1 MEVDATTREQRLS
14 GTFRTAP
21 PPRRK
26 NIATAINDGAQKTT
40 TTTTRDKR
48 SKVVVRNLPS
58 TMSKEQ
64 FLDCM
69 EKELEC
75 LFGRDF
81 SYFDFIHGKTKE
93 KEHVEALSEK
103 ENGEGKRTSDEKKET
118 SKTNETSKKKKPK
131 KVNTNATAFIDLCV
145 STKETERNALI
156 AKFVKA
162 FDGAMFQVK
171 GEMSRAKL
179 EFALNQRV
187 PFGAQQKKREDGV
200 GESAGV
206 PMQTMKSNAASSP
219 IFNDADFL
227 SFKKTFD
234 ENGGRHV
241 AGRSSLRTDPVQP
254 RDEVGKDNVKI
265 PALVDFVVKKRH
277 SEQAILEKERKEEE
291 RKRLA
296 KVAKKKKKKNNAAA
310 AAAGGGGGGGG
321 GGNVSTA
328 TSNKTSSILKRS
340 GTVRG
345 GPSGNAQPHDEKKRT
360 KKKKKSSTTSPTPIA
375 TTIPAPKPKSGGRK
389 DKKPGTTTKDASA
402 ATSAKKSSKFPLPKP
417 KPK

>member
-1 MEVDATTREQRLS
+1 MMEVDATTREQRLS
-14 GTFRTAP
+14 GTFRTVP

-26 NIATAINDGAQKTT
+26 NVATAVNDGAQKTT
-40 TTTTRDKR
+40 TMTTRDKR

-171 GEMSRAKL
+171 GEMSRAKV

-187 PFGAQQKKREDGV
+187 PFAAQQKKKEDGGGQGTASV
-200 GESAGV
+200 S
-206 PMQTMKSNAASSP
+206 MQTNAPSSSSA
-219 IFNDADFL
+219 IFKDADFL

-234 ENGGRHV
+234 ANGGRRV
-241 AGRSSLRTDPVQP
+241 ASRSALRTGPAQP
-254 RDEVGKDNVKI
+254 RDEHGKDNVKI
-265 PALVDFVVKKRH
+265 SALVNFVAKKRH
-277 SEQAILEKERKEEE
+277 SEQAILDKERKEEE

-296 KVAKKKKKKNNAAA
+296 NIAKKKKKKN
-310 AAAGGGGGGGG
+310 AAGGGGGGGG
-321 GGNVSTA
+321 NGPGPAS
-328 TSNKTSSILKRS
+328 KGKKS

-345 GPSGNAQPHDEKKRT
+345 GHANPPPEEKK
-360 KKKKKSSTTSPTPIA
+360 KAKKKKSSASTVAAAAATKTTTP
-375 TTIPAPKPKSGGRK
+375 PAPKPPGNVLQKNKNGK
-389 DKKPGTTTKDASA
+389 KEKKPTAASA
-402 ATSAKKSSKFPLPKP
+402 GAASDNNTSSKKKSIPIPKP
-417 KPK
+417 KGGL

>member
-1 MEVDATTREQRLS
+1 MMEVDATTREQRLS
-14 GTFRTAP
+14 GTFRTVP

-26 NIATAINDGAQKTT
+26 NVATAVNDGAQKTT

-171 GEMSRAKL
+171 GEMSRAKV

-206 PMQTMKSNAASSP
+206 LMQTMKSNAASSAT
-219 IFNDADFL
+219 FNDADFL

-265 PALVDFVVKKRH
+265 PALVDFVMKKRH

-310 AAAGGGGGGGG
+310 AAGG

-328 TSNKTSSILKRS
+328 ISNKTSSILKRS

-360 KKKKKSSTTSPTPIA
+360 KKKKKSSTTTPTAIA

-389 DKKPGTTTKDASA
+389 DKKPVTTTKDASA
-402 ATSAKKSSKFPLPKP
+402 ATSAKKLSKFPVPKP
-417 KPK
+417 LKPK

>member
-1 MEVDATTREQRLS
+1 MMEVDATTREQRLS
-14 GTFRTAP
+14 GTFRTVP

-26 NIATAINDGAQKTT
+26 NVATAVNDGAQKTT

-103 ENGEGKRTSDEKKET
+103 ENGEGKKTSDEKKET

-171 GEMSRAKL
+171 GEMSRAKV

-206 PMQTMKSNAASSP
+206 LMQTMKSNAASSA

-265 PALVDFVVKKRH
+265 PALVDFVMKKRH

-296 KVAKKKKKKNNAAA
+296 KVAKKKKKKKNAAA
-310 AAAGGGGGGGG
+310 PAGG

-328 TSNKTSSILKRS
+328 ISNKTSSILKRS

-360 KKKKKSSTTSPTPIA
+360 KTKKKSSTTTPTAIA

-402 ATSAKKSSKFPLPKP
+402 ATSAKKLSKFPVPKP

>member
-14 GTFRTAP
+14 GTFRTVP

-26 NIATAINDGAQKTT
+26 NVAIAVNDGAQKTT

-103 ENGEGKRTSDEKKET
+103 ENGEGKKTSDEKKET

-171 GEMSRAKL
+171 GEMSRAKV

-206 PMQTMKSNAASSP
+206 LMQTMKSNAASSA

-265 PALVDFVVKKRH
+265 PALVDFVMKKRH

-310 AAAGGGGGGGG
+310 AGGG

-328 TSNKTSSILKRS
+328 ISNKTSSILKRS

-360 KKKKKSSTTSPTPIA
+360 KTKKKSSTTTPTAIA

-402 ATSAKKSSKFPLPKP
+402 ATSAKKLSKFPVPKP

>member
-1 MEVDATTREQRLS
+1 MMEVDATTREQRLS
-14 GTFRTAP
+14 GTFRTVP

-26 NIATAINDGAQKTT
+26 NVATDVNDGAQKTT

-103 ENGEGKRTSDEKKET
+103 ENGEGKKTSDEKKET

-171 GEMSRAKL
+171 GEMSRAKV

-206 PMQTMKSNAASSP
+206 LMQTMKSNAASSA

-265 PALVDFVVKKRH
+265 PALVDFVMKKRH

-310 AAAGGGGGGGG
+310 AGGG

-328 TSNKTSSILKRS
+328 ISNKTSSILKRS

-360 KKKKKSSTTSPTPIA
+360 KTKKKSSTTTPTAIA

-402 ATSAKKSSKFPLPKP
+402 ATSAKKLSKFPVPKP

>member
-1 MEVDATTREQRLS
+1 MMEVDATTREQRLS
-14 GTFRTAP
+14 GTFRTVP

-26 NIATAINDGAQKTT
+26 NVATAVNDGAQKTT

-81 SYFDFIHGKTKE
+81 LYFDFIHGKTKE
-93 KEHVEALSEK
+93 KEHVEALNEK
-103 ENGEGKRTSDEKKET
+103 ENGEGKKTSDEKKET

-171 GEMSRAKL
+171 GEMSRAKV

-206 PMQTMKSNAASSP
+206 LMQTMKSNAASSA

-265 PALVDFVVKKRH
+265 PALVDFVMKKRH

-310 AAAGGGGGGGG
+310 AAGG

-328 TSNKTSSILKRS
+328 ISNKTSSILKRS

-360 KKKKKSSTTSPTPIA
+360 KTKKKSSTTTPTAIA

-402 ATSAKKSSKFPLPKP
+402 ATSPKKLSKFPVPKP

>member
-1 MEVDATTREQRLS
+1 MMEVDATTREQRLS
-14 GTFRTAP
+14 GTFRTVP

-26 NIATAINDGAQKTT
+26 NVATVVNDGAQKTT

-103 ENGEGKRTSDEKKET
+103 ENGEGKKTSDEKKET

-171 GEMSRAKL
+171 GEMSRAKV

-206 PMQTMKSNAASSP
+206 LMQTMKSNAASSA

-265 PALVDFVVKKRH
+265 PALVDFVMKKRH

-310 AAAGGGGGGGG
+310 AGGG

-328 TSNKTSSILKRS
+328 ISNKTSSILKRS

-360 KKKKKSSTTSPTPIA
+360 KTKKKSSTTTPTAIA

-402 ATSAKKSSKFPLPKP
+402 ATSAKKLSKFPVPKP

>member
-14 GTFRTAP
+14 GTFRTVP

-26 NIATAINDGAQKTT
+26 NVATAVNDGAQKTT

-103 ENGEGKRTSDEKKET
+103 ENGEGKKTSDEKKET

-171 GEMSRAKL
+171 GEMSRAKV

-206 PMQTMKSNAASSP
+206 LMQTMKSNAASSA

-265 PALVDFVVKKRH
+265 PALVDFVMKKRH

-310 AAAGGGGGGGG
+310 AGGG

-328 TSNKTSSILKRS
+328 ISNKTSSILKRS

-360 KKKKKSSTTSPTPIA
+360 KTKKKSSTTTPTAIA

-402 ATSAKKSSKFPLPKP
+402 ATSAKKLSKFPVPKP

>member
-1 MEVDATTREQRLS
+1 MKEVDATTREQRLS
-14 GTFRTAP
+14 GTFRTVP

-26 NIATAINDGAQKTT
+26 NVATAVNDGAQKTT

-103 ENGEGKRTSDEKKET
+103 ENGEGKKTSDEKKET

-171 GEMSRAKL
+171 CEMSRAKV

-206 PMQTMKSNAASSP
+206 LMQTMKSNAASSA

-234 ENGGRHV
+234 ENGCRHV

-265 PALVDFVVKKRH
+265 PALVDFVMKKRH

-310 AAAGGGGGGGG
+310 AGGG

-328 TSNKTSSILKRS
+328 ISNKTSSILKRS

-360 KKKKKSSTTSPTPIA
+360 KTKKKSNTTTPTAIA

-402 ATSAKKSSKFPLPKP
+402 ATSAKKLSKFPVPKP

>member
-26 NIATAINDGAQKTT
+26 NIATAINDGTQKTTT

-265 PALVDFVVKKRH
+265 PALVDFVMKKRH

-310 AAAGGGGGGGG
+310 AAGGRGGGG

-345 GPSGNAQPHDEKKRT
+345 GPSGNAQPCLLY
-360 KKKKKSSTTSPTPIA
+360 TS
-375 TTIPAPKPKSGGRK
+375 
-389 DKKPGTTTKDASA
+389 DAA
-402 ATSAKKSSKFPLPKP
+402 DD
-417 KPK
+417 

>member
-26 NIATAINDGAQKTT
+26 NVAIAVNDGAQKTT

-103 ENGEGKRTSDEKKET
+103 ENGEGKKTSDEKKET

-171 GEMSRAKL
+171 GEMSRAKV

-206 PMQTMKSNAASSP
+206 LMQTMKSNAASSA

-265 PALVDFVVKKRH
+265 PALVDFVMKKRH

-310 AAAGGGGGGGG
+310 AGGG

-328 TSNKTSSILKRS
+328 ISNKTSSILKRS

-360 KKKKKSSTTSPTPIA
+360 KTKKKSSTTTPTAIA
-375 TTIPAPKPKSGGRK
+375 TTIPAPKPKNGGRK
-389 DKKPGTTTKDASA
+389 DKKPGTTTKVASA
-402 ATSAKKSSKFPLPKP
+402 ATSAKKLSKFPVPKP

>member
-1 MEVDATTREQRLS
+1 MMEVDATTREQRLS
-14 GTFRTAP
+14 GTFRTVP

-26 NIATAINDGAQKTT
+26 NVATAVNDGAQKTT

-103 ENGEGKRTSDEKKET
+103 ENGEGKKTSDEKKET

-171 GEMSRAKL
+171 GEMSRAKV

-206 PMQTMKSNAASSP
+206 LMQTMKSNAASSAT
-219 IFNDADFL
+219 FNDADFL

-265 PALVDFVVKKRH
+265 PALVDFVMKKRH

-310 AAAGGGGGGGG
+310 AAGG

-328 TSNKTSSILKRS
+328 ISNKTSSILKRS

-360 KKKKKSSTTSPTPIA
+360 KTKKKSSTTTPTAIA

-402 ATSAKKSSKFPLPKP
+402 ATSAKKLSKFPVPKP
-417 KPK
+417 LKPK

>member
-14 GTFRTAP
+14 GTFRTVP

-26 NIATAINDGAQKTT
+26 NVATAVNDGAQKTT

-103 ENGEGKRTSDEKKET
+103 ENGEGKKTSDEKKET

-171 GEMSRAKL
+171 GEMSRAKV

-206 PMQTMKSNAASSP
+206 LMQTMKSNAASSA

-265 PALVDFVVKKRH
+265 PALVDFVMKKRH

-310 AAAGGGGGGGG
+310 AGGG

-328 TSNKTSSILKRS
+328 ISNKTSSILKRS

-360 KKKKKSSTTSPTPIA
+360 KTKKKSSTTTLTAIA

-402 ATSAKKSSKFPLPKP
+402 ATSAKKLSKFPVPKP

>member
-1 MEVDATTREQRLS
+1 MMEVDATTREQRLS
-14 GTFRTAP
+14 GTFRTVP

-26 NIATAINDGAQKTT
+26 NVATAVNDGAQKTT

-103 ENGEGKRTSDEKKET
+103 ENGEGKKTSDEKKET

-171 GEMSRAKL
+171 GEMSRAKV

-206 PMQTMKSNAASSP
+206 LMQTMKSNAASSA

-265 PALVDFVVKKRH
+265 PALVDFVMKKRH

-310 AAAGGGGGGGG
+310 AGGG

-328 TSNKTSSILKRS
+328 ISNKTSSILKRS

-360 KKKKKSSTTSPTPIA
+360 KKKKKSSTTTATAIA
-375 TTIPAPKPKSGGRK
+375 TTIQAPKPKSGGRK

-402 ATSAKKSSKFPLPKP
+402 ATSAKKLSKFPVPKP

>member
-1 MEVDATTREQRLS
+1 MMEVDATTREQRLS
-14 GTFRTAP
+14 GTFRTVP

-26 NIATAINDGAQKTT
+26 NVATAVNDGAQKTT

-103 ENGEGKRTSDEKKET
+103 ENGEGKKTSDEKKET

-171 GEMSRAKL
+171 GEMSRAKV

-206 PMQTMKSNAASSP
+206 LMQTMKSNAASSA

-227 SFKKTFD
+227 NFKKTFD

-265 PALVDFVVKKRH
+265 PALVDFVMKKRH

-310 AAAGGGGGGGG
+310 AGGG

-328 TSNKTSSILKRS
+328 ISNKTSSILKRS

-360 KKKKKSSTTSPTPIA
+360 KTKKKSSTTTPTAIA

-402 ATSAKKSSKFPLPKP
+402 ATSAKKLSKFPVPKP

>member
-1 MEVDATTREQRLS
+1 MMEVDATTREQRLS
-14 GTFRTAP
+14 GTFRTVP

-26 NIATAINDGAQKTT
+26 NVATAVNDDAQKTT

-103 ENGEGKRTSDEKKET
+103 ENGEGKKTSDEKKET

-171 GEMSRAKL
+171 GEMSRAKV

-206 PMQTMKSNAASSP
+206 LMQTMKSNAASSA

-265 PALVDFVVKKRH
+265 PALVDFVMKKRH

-310 AAAGGGGGGGG
+310 AGGG

-328 TSNKTSSILKRS
+328 ISNKTSSILKRS

-360 KKKKKSSTTSPTPIA
+360 KTKKKSSTTTPTAIA

-402 ATSAKKSSKFPLPKP
+402 ATSAKKLSKFPVPKP

>member
-1 MEVDATTREQRLS
+1 MMEVDATTREQRLS
-14 GTFRTAP
+14 GTFRTVP

-26 NIATAINDGAQKTT
+26 NVATAVNDGAQKTT

-103 ENGEGKRTSDEKKET
+103 ENGEGKKTSDEKKET

-156 AKFVKA
+156 AKLVKA

-171 GEMSRAKL
+171 GEMSRAKV

-206 PMQTMKSNAASSP
+206 PMQMMKSNAASSA

-234 ENGGRHV
+234 ENGCRHV

-265 PALVDFVVKKRH
+265 PALVDFVMKKRH

-296 KVAKKKKKKNNAAA
+296 KVAKKKKKKDNV
-310 AAAGGGGGGGG
+310 AAGGR

-360 KKKKKSSTTSPTPIA
+360 KTKKKSSTTTPTAIA

-402 ATSAKKSSKFPLPKP
+402 ATSAKKLSKFPVPKP

>member
-1 MEVDATTREQRLS
+1 MMEVDATTREQRLS
-14 GTFRTAP
+14 GTFRTVP

-26 NIATAINDGAQKTT
+26 NVATAVNDGAQKTT

-103 ENGEGKRTSDEKKET
+103 ENGEGKKTSDEKKET

-171 GEMSRAKL
+171 GEMSRAKV

-206 PMQTMKSNAASSP
+206 LMQTMKSNAASSAT
-219 IFNDADFL
+219 FNDADFL

-265 PALVDFVVKKRH
+265 PALVDFVMKKRH

-310 AAAGGGGGGGG
+310 AAGG

-328 TSNKTSSILKRS
+328 ISNKTSSILKRS

-360 KKKKKSSTTSPTPIA
+360 KTKKKSSTTTPTAIA

-389 DKKPGTTTKDASA
+389 DKKPVTTTKDASA
-402 ATSAKKSSKFPLPKP
+402 ATSAKKLSKFPVPKP
-417 KPK
+417 LKPK

>member
-1 MEVDATTREQRLS
+1 MMEVDATTREQRLS
-14 GTFRTAP
+14 GTFRTVP

-26 NIATAINDGAQKTT
+26 NVATAVNDGAQKTT

-103 ENGEGKRTSDEKKET
+103 ENGEGKKTSDEKKET

-171 GEMSRAKL
+171 GEMSRAKV

-206 PMQTMKSNAASSP
+206 LMQTMKSNAASSA

-265 PALVDFVVKKRH
+265 PALVDFVMKKRH

-310 AAAGGGGGGGG
+310 AGGG

-328 TSNKTSSILKRS
+328 ISNKTSSILKRS

-360 KKKKKSSTTSPTPIA
+360 KTKKKSSTTTLTAIA

-402 ATSAKKSSKFPLPKP
+402 ATSAKKLSKFPVPKP

>member
-1 MEVDATTREQRLS
+1 
-14 GTFRTAP
+14 
-21 PPRRK
+21 
-26 NIATAINDGAQKTT
+26 
-40 TTTTRDKR
+40 
-48 SKVVVRNLPS
+48 
-58 TMSKEQ
+58 MSKEQ

-81 SYFDFIHGKTKE
+81 SYFDFIHGKTEE

-103 ENGEGKRTSDEKKET
+103 ENGEGKKTSDEKKET
-118 SKTNETSKKKKPK
+118 SKTNETSDEKKKPK

-171 GEMSRAKL
+171 GEMSRAKV

-206 PMQTMKSNAASSP
+206 LMQTMKSNAASSA

-227 SFKKTFD
+227 SFKKTFN

-254 RDEVGKDNVKI
+254 RDEVGKDDVKI
-265 PALVDFVVKKRH
+265 PTLVDFVVKKRH
-277 SEQAILEKERKEEE
+277 SEQAMLEKERKEEE

-296 KVAKKKKKKNNAAA
+296 KVAKKKKKKNNV
-310 AAAGGGGGGGG
+310 AGGGR

-360 KKKKKSSTTSPTPIA
+360 KKKKKSSTTTATAIA
-375 TTIPAPKPKSGGRK
+375 TTIQAPKPKSGGRK
-389 DKKPGTTTKDASA
+389 DKKPGTTTKAASA
-402 ATSAKKSSKFPLPKP
+402 ATSAKKMSKFPVPKP

>member
-1 MEVDATTREQRLS
+1 MMEVDATTREQRLS
-14 GTFRTAP
+14 GTFRTVP

-26 NIATAINDGAQKTT
+26 NVATAVNDGAQKTT

-103 ENGEGKRTSDEKKET
+103 ENGEGKKTSDEKKET

-171 GEMSRAKL
+171 GEMSRAKV

-206 PMQTMKSNAASSP
+206 LMQTMKSNAASSA

-265 PALVDFVVKKRH
+265 PALVDFVMKKRH

-310 AAAGGGGGGGG
+310 AAGG

-328 TSNKTSSILKRS
+328 ISNKTSSILKRS

-360 KKKKKSSTTSPTPIA
+360 KTKKKSSTTTLTAIA

-402 ATSAKKSSKFPLPKP
+402 ATSAKKLSKFPVPKP

>member
-1 MEVDATTREQRLS
+1 
-14 GTFRTAP
+14 
-21 PPRRK
+21 
-26 NIATAINDGAQKTT
+26 
-40 TTTTRDKR
+40 
-48 SKVVVRNLPS
+48 
-58 TMSKEQ
+58 MSKEQ

-206 PMQTMKSNAASSP
+206 LMQTMKSNAASSA

-265 PALVDFVVKKRH
+265 PALVDFVMKKRH

-310 AAAGGGGGGGG
+310 AAGG

-328 TSNKTSSILKRS
+328 ISNKTSSILKRS

-360 KKKKKSSTTSPTPIA
+360 KTKKKSSTTTPTAIA

-402 ATSAKKSSKFPLPKP
+402 ATSAKKLSKFPVPKP

>member
-1 MEVDATTREQRLS
+1 M
-14 GTFRTAP
+14 
-21 PPRRK
+21 
-26 NIATAINDGAQKTT
+26 
-40 TTTTRDKR
+40 
-48 SKVVVRNLPS
+48 
-58 TMSKEQ
+58 
-64 FLDCM
+64 
-69 EKELEC
+69 
-75 LFGRDF
+75 
-81 SYFDFIHGKTKE
+81 
-93 KEHVEALSEK
+93 SEK

-171 GEMSRAKL
+171 GEMSRAKV

-296 KVAKKKKKKNNAAA
+296 KVA
-310 AAAGGGGGGGG
+310 
-321 GGNVSTA
+321 
-328 TSNKTSSILKRS
+328 
-340 GTVRG
+340 
-345 GPSGNAQPHDEKKRT
+345 
-360 KKKKKSSTTSPTPIA
+360 
-375 TTIPAPKPKSGGRK
+375 
-389 DKKPGTTTKDASA
+389 
-402 ATSAKKSSKFPLPKP
+402 
-417 KPK
+417 

>member
-1 MEVDATTREQRLS
+1 MMEVDATTREQRLS
-14 GTFRTAP
+14 GTFRTVP

-26 NIATAINDGAQKTT
+26 NVATAVNDGAQKTT

-103 ENGEGKRTSDEKKET
+103 ENGEGKKTSDEKKET

-171 GEMSRAKL
+171 GEMSRAKV

-206 PMQTMKSNAASSP
+206 LMQTMKSNAASSA

-265 PALVDFVVKKRH
+265 PALVDFVMKKRH

-310 AAAGGGGGGGG
+310 AGGG

-328 TSNKTSSILKRS
+328 ISNKTSSILKRS

-345 GPSGNAQPHDEKKRT
+345 GPSGNAQPHDEKK
-360 KKKKKSSTTSPTPIA
+360 KSSTTTPTAIA

-402 ATSAKKSSKFPLPKP
+402 ATSAKKLSKFPVPKP

>member
-1 MEVDATTREQRLS
+1 MMEVDATTREQRLS
-14 GTFRTAP
+14 GTFRTVP

-26 NIATAINDGAQKTT
+26 NVATAVNDGAQKTT

-103 ENGEGKRTSDEKKET
+103 ENGEGKKTSDEKKET

-171 GEMSRAKL
+171 GEMSRAKV

-206 PMQTMKSNAASSP
+206 LMQTMKSNAASSA

-265 PALVDFVVKKRH
+265 PALVDFVMKKRH

-310 AAAGGGGGGGG
+310 GGGG

-328 TSNKTSSILKRS
+328 ISNKTSSILKRS

-360 KKKKKSSTTSPTPIA
+360 KTKKKSSTTTPTAIA

-402 ATSAKKSSKFPLPKP
+402 ATSAKKLSKFPVPKP

>member
-1 MEVDATTREQRLS
+1 MMEVDATTREQRLS
-14 GTFRTAP
+14 GTFRTVP

-26 NIATAINDGAQKTT
+26 NVATAVNDGAQKTT

-103 ENGEGKRTSDEKKET
+103 ENGEGKKTSDEKKET

-171 GEMSRAKL
+171 GEMSRAKV

-206 PMQTMKSNAASSP
+206 LMQTMKSNAASSA

-265 PALVDFVVKKRH
+265 PALVDFVMKKRH

-291 RKRLA
+291 RKQLA

-310 AAAGGGGGGGG
+310 AGGG

-328 TSNKTSSILKRS
+328 ISNKTSSILKRS

-360 KKKKKSSTTSPTPIA
+360 KTKKKSSTTTPTAIA

-402 ATSAKKSSKFPLPKP
+402 ATSAKKLSKFPVPKP

>member
-26 NIATAINDGAQKTT
+26 NIATAINDGTQKTTT

-103 ENGEGKRTSDEKKET
+103 ENGEGKKTSDEKKET

-131 KVNTNATAFIDLCV
+131 KVNTNAKAFIDLCV

-227 SFKKTFD
+227 SVKKTFD

-241 AGRSSLRTDPVQP
+241 AGRSSLSTDPVPP

-296 KVAKKKKKKNNAAA
+296 KVAKKKKKNNAAA
-310 AAAGGGGGGGG
+310 AAAGGG
-321 GGNVSTA
+321 NVSTA
-328 TSNKTSSILKRS
+328 ISNKTSSILKRS

-360 KKKKKSSTTSPTPIA
+360 KTKKKSSTTIPTAIA

-402 ATSAKKSSKFPLPKP
+402 ATSAKKLSKFPVPKP
-417 KPK
+417 LKPK

>member
-1 MEVDATTREQRLS
+1 MMEVDATTREQRLS
-14 GTFRTAP
+14 GTFRTVP

-26 NIATAINDGAQKTT
+26 NVATAVNDGAQKTT

-103 ENGEGKRTSDEKKET
+103 ENGEGKKTSDEKKET

-171 GEMSRAKL
+171 GEMSRAKV

-206 PMQTMKSNAASSP
+206 LMQTMKSNAASSA

-265 PALVDFVVKKRH
+265 PALVDFVMKKRH

-310 AAAGGGGGGGG
+310 AAGG

-328 TSNKTSSILKRS
+328 ISNKTSSILKRS

-360 KKKKKSSTTSPTPIA
+360 KTKKKSSTTTPTAIA

-402 ATSAKKSSKFPLPKP
+402 ATSAKKLSKFPVPKP

>member
-1 MEVDATTREQRLS
+1 MMEVDATTREQRLS
-14 GTFRTAP
+14 GTFRTVP

-26 NIATAINDGAQKTT
+26 NVATAVNDGAQKTT

-103 ENGEGKRTSDEKKET
+103 ENGEGKKTSDEKKET

-171 GEMSRAKL
+171 GEMSRAKV

-206 PMQTMKSNAASSP
+206 LMQTMKSNAASSA

-265 PALVDFVVKKRH
+265 PALVDFVMKKRH

-310 AAAGGGGGGGG
+310 AGGG

-328 TSNKTSSILKRS
+328 ISNKTSSILKRS

-360 KKKKKSSTTSPTPIA
+360 KTKKKSSTTTPTAIA

-402 ATSAKKSSKFPLPKP
+402 ATSAKKLSKFPVPKP